1 MDDARFL
8 RVAGMDNGSKVVS
21 RVFGA
26 IVEGRYHQL
35 EVRGYNGAEDRIG
48 EEMQAIFDGYAFLK
62 GAAAKPK
69 TGGGGGAPDPGAGGS
84 AAPAEG
90 ELSIKFPKVGL
101 TWSLPKPAKEG
112 ESPVWAFKAEGNR
125 NLAKGDSGQLARAD
139 LSDAAVDLHIELRIS
154 NAPAGQTPKDLVGD
168 DEAFR
173 KMMKDNFDGTA
184 VPNVDEQVQIGNW
197 HGASRSYTLRAG
209 QSRTRG
215 KNRSLCSRDRT
226 SSLPPFSQAVTCRL
240 ARTKLLS
247 ERSKEKKNHEPR

>member
-1 MDDARFL
+1 LKDNKAKARKDSEPEGPEKITWAGVDDARFL

-90 ELSIKFPKVGL
+90 ELSI
-101 TWSLPKPAKEG
+101 
-112 ESPVWAFKAEGNR
+112 
-125 NLAKGDSGQLARAD
+125 
-139 LSDAAVDLHIELRIS
+139 
-154 NAPAGQTPKDLVGD
+154 
-168 DEAFR
+168 
-173 KMMKDNFDGTA
+173 
-184 VPNVDEQVQIGNW
+184 
-197 HGASRSYTLRAG
+197 
-209 QSRTRG
+209 
-215 KNRSLCSRDRT
+215 
-226 SSLPPFSQAVTCRL
+226 
-240 ARTKLLS
+240 
-247 ERSKEKKNHEPR
+247 